1 MMHILAC
8 SLEMFIL
15 IVEVDKFSVLPLIAM
30 QYISDCSLVKSRLES
45 RVSSRFI
52 AKSYSM
58 HVRSSKRWPF
68 GKSSPHGLFV
78 HCQAQCIDDVYL
90 SQFTWVRSHSSSHSS
105 QLVEKGSIPISC
117 TCRPM
122 LQSWHTLANR
132 SCLHGLHMH
141 GQLSGQM
148 HWWSF
153 PYKSCVVFLIHH
165 LKHVNSLYWFAILCT
180 LAGCSD
186 ALVIYSLA
194 HSATKKY
201 WTTTCYLP
209 LCPTMLIFPV
219 LLHSILAT

>member
-1 MMHILAC
+1 MGTSCPQKDDLLAN
-8 SLEMFIL
+8 
-15 IVEVDKFSVLPLIAM
+15 LPHMACL
-30 QYISDCSLVKSRLES
+30 
-45 RVSSRFI
+45 
-52 AKSYSM
+52 
-58 HVRSSKRWPF
+58 
-68 GKSSPHGLFV
+68 
-78 HCQAQCIDDVYL
+78 CIDRADASMMYIFPKLREFVPIHHL
-90 SQFTWVRSHSSSHSS
+90 IQVS
-105 QLVEKGSIPISC
+105 LLKKGSIPISC
-117 TCRPM
+117 TCRPI
-122 LQSWHTLANR
+122 LQSRHTLANR
-132 SCLHGLHMH
+132 SGLRGLHRLHMH

-153 PYKSCVVFLIHH
+153 PYKSCVVFLIHR

>member
-1 MMHILAC
+1 ML
-8 SLEMFIL
+8 LL
-15 IVEVDKFSVLPLIAM
+15 ITM
-30 QYISDCSLVKSRLES
+30 QCICDCSLVKSR
-45 RVSSRFI
+45 VSFRFV

-58 HVRSSKRWPF
+58 HIRSSQRWPF

-90 SQFTWVRSHSSSHSS
+90 SQYMWVPIHHLIQVS
-105 QLVEKGSIPISC
+105 LLKKGSIPISC
-117 TCRPM
+117 TCRPI
-122 LQSWHTLANR
+122 LQSRHTLANR
-132 SCLHGLHMH
+132 SGLHGLHGLHMH

-153 PYKSCVVFLIHH
+153 PYKSCVVFLIHR

-194 HSATKKY
+194 HSAPKKY
-201 WTTTCYLP
+201 WTTMCHLP